1 MLLYWPVRIIAFWHV
16 PEKGPRACN
25 SRGFLSM
32 NKPFGMFPSL
42 GSLPLFVR
50 LPCPRTHLTYT
61 YVTRNATSANFPLAQ
76 PLKSSEGQA
85 AHNAFVAIICYDPV
99 HPPTSLL
106 FSSYLA

>member
-50 LPCPRTHLTYT
+50 LPCIPTALQKRKQWVAWRAERRDGRWTKVPYDPKTGRMASSSDSKT
-61 YVTRNATSANFPLAQ
+61 WASIDEPLAYY
-76 PLKSSEGQA
+76 E
-85 AHNAFVAIICYDPV
+85 
-99 HPPTSLL
+99 
-106 FSSYLA
+106 